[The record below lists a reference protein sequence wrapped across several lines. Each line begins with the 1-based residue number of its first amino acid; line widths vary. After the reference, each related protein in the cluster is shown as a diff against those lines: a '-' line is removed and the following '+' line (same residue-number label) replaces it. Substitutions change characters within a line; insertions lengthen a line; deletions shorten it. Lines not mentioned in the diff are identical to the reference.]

1 MKRTPVLNKL
11 PEGILMGDLVMPKNK
26 DGYSDWDALAG
37 ETGERLQ
44 FEMWYTTGFGW
55 CIPTLNISPHNRRVS
70 SARTYAVRVD
80 TDGVVRIGGGPH
92 VIERHWVYVKKARLK
107 ALQKYVDMQAQ
118 GAVDANTVRDRISS
132 RRAQGALNRAKGLT
146 SWRW

>member
-26 DGYSDWDALAG
+26 DGYSDWNALAG
-37 ETGERLQ
+37 TRVMGGQ
-44 FEMWYTTGFGW
+44 FELWYTTGFGW
-55 CIPTLNISPHNRRVS
+55 CIPTLNISHNRRAS
-70 SARTYAVRVD
+70 SERTYAVRVD

-107 ALQKYVDMQAQ
+107 ALQKFVDMQAQ

-132 RRAQGALNRAKGLT
+132 RRAQGALNRAKVLT